1 MNYCSISDAWGINN
15 NNIENVQPHNNKQ
28 NYIELDSTIKEVQ
41 NTSLIEQHFTES
53 NVLQS
58 KSMVLIE
65 HFKPDSNETSS
76 KPYAKEF
83 SCDDFLEHINNCH
96 HCNRKMKLK
105 YKSTF
110 LNNFQNNKDTC
121 ILILVAIFVYLFFK
135 LLNRL

>member
-28 NYIELDSTIKEVQ
+28 NYIELDSNNQ
-41 NTSLIEQHFTES
+41 QHLTES

-58 KSMVLIE
+58 AY
-65 HFKPDSNETSS
+65 SNEMRDTSS
-76 KPYAKEF
+76 KPYFMHAKEF

-135 LLNRL
+135 LLNKL

>member
-15 NNIENVQPHNNKQ
+15 NNIENVEPHNNKQ

-41 NTSLIEQHFTES
+41 NTSLIEQ
-53 NVLQS
+53 
-58 KSMVLIE
+58 

-83 SCDDFLEHINNCH
+83 SCDDFLEHINNCPC
-96 HCNRKMKLK
+96 CNRKMKLK

>member
-15 NNIENVQPHNNKQ
+15 NNIENVEPHNNKQ
-28 NYIELDSTIKEVQ
+28 NYIELDSNNQQHAQSAYST
-41 NTSLIEQHFTES
+41 IEQHLTES
-53 NVLQS
+53 NVEQ
-58 KSMVLIE
+58 
-65 HFKPDSNETSS
+65 FKPNSNEMRDTSS
-76 KPYAKEF
+76 KPYFMHAKEF